1 MRRHL
6 IGILAIMSLACA
18 VGLWMWPFAGSEPY
32 QSGSLRLGAVLAAMW
47 LAFADVRRIPTW
59 ALLAAPVVLFLLVRF
74 PRQLLLAIP
83 AILVLAFLNRIL
95 RSKK

>member
-6 IGILAIMSLACA
+6 IGILAILCLACA
-18 VGLWMWPFAGSEPY
+18 VGLWVWPFAGSEPY

-47 LAFADVRRIPTW
+47 LAFPDVRRIPTW
-59 ALLAAPVVLFLLVRF
+59 ALLLAPVLLFMLVRF

-83 AILVLAFLNRIL
+83 AILVLAFLNRVL
-95 RSKK
+95 RPKK